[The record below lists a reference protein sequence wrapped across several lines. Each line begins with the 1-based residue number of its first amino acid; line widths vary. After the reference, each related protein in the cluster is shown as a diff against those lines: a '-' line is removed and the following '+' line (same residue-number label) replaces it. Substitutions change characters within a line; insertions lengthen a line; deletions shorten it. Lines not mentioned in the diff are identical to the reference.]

1 MRRRRNAQQNPTPPS
16 DMTARERRKRRQR
29 RGRKHRPLTI
39 GMVVLMTLAMIAGL
53 SGLGYVVAIADTAPP
68 LGKPINRGLTSAV
81 YADNGRL
88 LGYIQADEISTP
100 VAWKSLPQYCKDATV
115 AIEDQ
120 RFYHHGGVDYTAIV
134 RAAVRNASSGKT
146 VQGGSTITMQLV
158 RNLYIEAPKRDFK
171 RKIREAKLA
180 SELESEHTKTW
191 ILDQYLNTAPYGTVG
206 GQSAMGM
213 QAAAQTFFAKN
224 AKELNLSECALLA
237 GLPQAPT
244 DYNPFLNPASALTRR
259 NEVLAKMASLGYI
272 TEDEAQAA
280 IAAPIR
286 VKRGTRYT
294 KIREPYFF
302 DYVKQKLIDK
312 YGINTVRKGGL
323 KVYTTIDERYQEA
336 ARNAINST
344 LVSADDPSSAI
355 VATDPRTG
363 YVKAMA
369 SSGGYGQSQFNLA
382 AQGSRQ
388 PGSSFKSMV
397 LLTALR
403 QGIDPNSTTYN
414 SHPIDLKSTPWGPV
428 KVTTYSDSY
437 GGTMNLVRATL
448 SSDNAVYI
456 QLDMDVGPENV
467 KQTARMMGIR
477 SKLNGYPAEGLGGLE
492 NGVSPLEMSHAYA
505 TLASGGIRAKQLV
518 IKRVDFPDAKRDSTY
533 RIQRKRVFSDG
544 VVHELT
550 KILEQNVNGGTATG
564 VRGVGFTCPAAAK
577 TGTTD
582 NFRDA
587 WLVGYTPLLA
597 TATWVGYPNAQRSM
611 YNVEGVGA
619 VAGGTLP
626 TTIWA
631 KFMKAAIGNRCKN
644 FPDPKTPFVSK
655 PFSGKYAEQGK
666 RDGAAYEQSEDKK
679 DKKDKKDKDKARPKD
694 GGGNNG
700 GGEGGGG
707 GDEKVPAPQPD
718 TPGAAQPKQ

>member
-1 MRRRRNAQQNPTPPS
+1 
-16 DMTARERRKRRQR
+16 MTARERRKRRTR
-29 RGRKHRPLTI
+29 RGKKHRPLAI
-39 GMVVLMTLAMIAGL
+39 GAVVLMTLGMIAGL
-53 SGLGYVVAIADTAPP
+53 SGLGYVIAIADSAPE

-81 YADNGRL
+81 YADNGQL
-88 LGYIQADEISTP
+88 LGYIAADEISTP
-100 VAWKSLPQYCKDATV
+100 VAWKLLPQYCKDATV

-134 RAAVRNASSGKT
+134 RAAVRNATSGKT

-158 RNLYIEAPKRDFK
+158 RNLYIAAPKRDFK
-171 RKIREAKLA
+171 RKIREAKMA
-180 SELESEHTKTW
+180 SELESEHSKTW
-191 ILDQYLNTAPYGTVG
+191 ILDQYLNSAPYGTVG

-224 AKELNLSECALLA
+224 AKDLNLSECATLA

-244 DYNPFLNPASALTRR
+244 DYNPFLNPAAAITRR
-259 NEVLAKMASLGYI
+259 NEVLNKMAQLGYI
-272 TEDEAQAA
+272 SQAQADQA
-280 IAAPIR
+280 IAGGIR

-294 KIREPYFF
+294 KVREPYFF

-323 KVYTTIDERYQEA
+323 KVYTTINPRYQEA
-336 ARNAINST
+336 ARAAIKST
-344 LVSADDPSSAI
+344 LPSPGDPASAV

-388 PGSSFKSMV
+388 PGSSFKTMV

-403 QGIDPNSTTYN
+403 QGINPDSTTYN

-428 KVTTYSDSY
+428 KVTTYSDTY

-448 SSDNAVYI
+448 SSDNSVYI
-456 QLDMDVGPENV
+456 QLDMDVGPDNV
-467 KQTARMMGIR
+467 KETARMMGIR

-492 NGVSPLEMSHAYA
+492 NGVSPMEMSHAYA
-505 TLASGGIRAKQLV
+505 TLASGGVRTKQLV
-518 IKRVDFPDAKRDSTY
+518 IKRVDFPDQADDTQYK
-533 RIQRKRVFSDG
+533 IQRKRVFSDG
-544 VVHELT
+544 VVHQVT
-550 KILEQNVNGGTATG
+550 KILEQNVDGGTATG
-564 VRGVGFTCPAAAK
+564 VRGGGFTCPAAAK

-597 TATWVGYPNAQRSM
+597 TATWVGYPNQQRSM

-626 TTIWA
+626 TTIWT

-644 FPDPKTPFVSK
+644 FPEPKTPFVSK
-655 PFSGKYAEQGK
+655 PFSGKYAELGK
-666 RDGAAYEQSEDKK
+666 EQGAAYEKSKDAEKK
-679 DKKDKKDKDKARPKD
+679 DKKKATDKPD
-694 GGGNNG
+694 NG
-700 GGEGGGG
+700 GGKDNGNTE
-707 GDEKVPAPQPD
+707 VPPANKPQPD
-718 TPGAAQPKQ
+718 SPGAANPTQ

>member
-1 MRRRRNAQQNPTPPS
+1 
-16 DMTARERRKRRQR
+16 MTARERRKRRNR
-29 RGRKHRPLTI
+29 RGKKYRPLAIAT
-39 GMVVLMTLAMIAGL
+39 VVLLTLGMIAGF
-53 SGLGYVVAIADTAPP
+53 SGIGYVVAIANTAPP
-68 LGKPINRGLTSAV
+68 LGKPINRGLTSSV
-81 YADNGRL
+81 YADNGKL

-100 VAWKSLPQYCKDATV
+100 VAWKRLPQDCKDATV
-115 AIEDQ
+115 AIEDE
-120 RFYHHGGVDYTAIV
+120 RFYEHGGVDYTAIV
-134 RAAVRNASSGKT
+134 RAAVRNATSGKT

-158 RNLYIEAPKRDFK
+158 RNLYIEAPRRDYK

-180 SELESEHTKTW
+180 SELESEHSKTW

-224 AKELNLSECALLA
+224 ASALSLSECATLA

-244 DYNPFLNPASALTRR
+244 DYNPFLNPSAAITRR
-259 NEVLAKMASLGYI
+259 NEVLTKMAQLDYI
-272 TEDEAQAA
+272 TDAEAAA
-280 IAAPIR
+280 TIATPVR

-302 DYVKQKLIDK
+302 DYVKQQLIDK
-312 YGINTVRKGGL
+312 YGINAVRKGGL
-323 KVYTTIDERYQEA
+323 KVYTTINPSYQEA
-336 ARNAINST
+336 ARSAIKST
-344 LVSADDPSSAI
+344 LPSPGDPSSAI

-388 PGSSFKSMV
+388 PGSSFKTMV

-403 QGIDPNSTTYN
+403 QGINPVSTTYN
-414 SHPIDLKSTPWGPV
+414 SHPIDLKSTPWGPI

-437 GGTMNLVRATL
+437 SGTQNLVSATVA
-448 SSDNAVYI
+448 SDNSVYI

-492 NGVSPLEMSHAYA
+492 NGVSPMEMSHAYA
-505 TLASGGIRAKQLV
+505 TLAAGGVRSRQLV
-518 IKRVDFPDAKRDSTY
+518 IKRVKFPDSKEDTTY
-533 RIQRKRVFSDG
+533 DIHRKRVFSDG
-544 VVHELT
+544 VVDQVT
-550 KILEQNVNGGTATG
+550 QILSKNVEGGTATG
-564 VRGVGFTCPAAAK
+564 VRSVGFTCPAAAK

-597 TATWVGYPNAQRSM
+597 TASWVGYPDQQRSM

-631 KFMKAAIGNRCKN
+631 KFMKATIGNRCKA
-644 FPDPKTPFVSK
+644 FAKPKTAFVSK
-655 PFSGKYAEQGK
+655 SFSGKYGEQGK
-666 RDGAAYEQSEDKK
+666 RDGAAYESTKDDNADKK
-679 DKKDKKDKDKARPKD
+679 KSKEKKKT
-694 GGGNNG
+694 GGNDNG
-700 GGEGGGG
+700 GGT
-707 GDEKVPAPQPD
+707 KTPQKPTPTPAPE
-718 TPGAAQPKQ
+718 TPGAAQPGT

>member
-1 MRRRRNAQQNPTPPS
+1 
-16 DMTARERRKRRQR
+16 MTSRERRKRRAR
-29 RGRKHRPLTI
+29 RGKKHRPLAIAT
-39 GMVVLMTLAMIAGL
+39 VVLLTLGMIAGF
-53 SGLGYVVAIADTAPP
+53 SGIGYVVAIANTAPP
-68 LGKPINRGLTSAV
+68 LGKPINRGLTSSV
-81 YADNGRL
+81 YADNGQL

-100 VAWKSLPQYCKDATV
+100 VAWERIPQACKDATI
-115 AIEDQ
+115 AIEDE
-120 RFYHHGGVDYTAIV
+120 RYYKHGGVDYTAIV

-158 RNLYIEAPKRDFK
+158 RNLYIEAPTRDYK

-180 SELESEHTKTW
+180 SELESEHSKNW

-206 GQSAMGM
+206 GQSAMGV

-224 AKELNLSECALLA
+224 AKDLNLIECATLA

-259 NEVLAKMASLGYI
+259 NEVLGKMAELGYI
-272 TEDEAQAA
+272 SEAERDAG

-302 DYVKQKLIDK
+302 DYVKQQLIDK

-323 KVYTTIDERYQEA
+323 RVHTTINPKYQEA
-336 ARNAINST
+336 ARNAINSSLT
-344 LVSADDPSSAI
+344 AIDGPSSAI

-388 PGSSFKSMV
+388 PGSSFKTMT
-397 LLTALR
+397 LLTAVD
-403 QGIDPNSTTYN
+403 QGINPASMTYN

-428 KVTTYSDSY
+428 KVTTYADTY
-437 GGTMNLVRATL
+437 GGNMNLVRATL

-456 QLDMDVGPENV
+456 QLAMDVGPDNV
-467 KQTARMMGIR
+467 KDTARKMGIR
-477 SKLNGYPAEGLGGLE
+477 SKLNGYPAESLGGLE
-492 NGVSPLEMSHAYA
+492 NGVSPMEMSHAYA
-505 TLASGGIRAKQLV
+505 TLASGGVRAKQLV
-518 IKRVDFPDAKRDSTY
+518 IKKVDFAGDEKDSTY
-533 RIQRKRVFSDG
+533 VVHRKRVFTDG
-544 VVHELT
+544 VVDQVT
-550 KILEQNVNGGTATG
+550 KILAQNVTGGTATG
-564 VRGVGFTCPAAAK
+564 VRAQGFTCPAAAK

-597 TATWVGYPNAQRSM
+597 TAVWVGYPDTQRSM
-611 YNVEGVGA
+611 PG
-619 VAGGTLP
+619 VAGGTIP
-626 TTIWA
+626 TTIWG
-631 KFMKAAIGNRCKN
+631 KFMKAVQGDRCKN
-644 FPDPKTPFVSK
+644 FAEPKTPFVSK
-655 PFSGKYAEQGK
+655 PFSGKYAQQGI
-666 RDGAAYEQSEDKK
+666 RDGAAYSDQKQEEEKEKSK
-679 DKKDKKDKDKARPKD
+679 DKKDQDKPRPED
-694 GGGNNG
+694 NG
-700 GGEGGGG
+700 GGGT
-707 GDEKVPAPQPD
+707 DTPAPPD
-718 TPGAAQPKQ
+718 TDNGAQ

>member
-1 MRRRRNAQQNPTPPS
+1 
-16 DMTARERRKRRQR
+16 MTARERRKRRAR
-29 RGRKHRPLTI
+29 RGKKHRPLAI
-39 GMVVLMTLAMIAGL
+39 GAVVLLTLGMIAGF
-53 SGLGYVVAIADTAPP
+53 SGLGYVIAIANTAPP

-81 YADNGRL
+81 YANNGQL
-88 LGYIQADEISTP
+88 LGYIAADEISTP
-100 VAWKSLPQYCKDATV
+100 VAWKLLPQACKDATI

-134 RAAVRNASSGKT
+134 RAAVRNTTSGKT

-180 SELESEHTKTW
+180 SELESEHSKTW
-191 ILDQYLNTAPYGTVG
+191 ILDQYLNSAPYGTVG

-224 AKELNLSECALLA
+224 AKDLDLSECATLA

-244 DYNPFLNPASALTRR
+244 DYNPFLNPAAAVTRR
-259 NEVLAKMASLGYI
+259 NEVLNKMAQLGYI
-272 TEDEAQAA
+272 SQDQADQA
-280 IAAPIR
+280 IASPLR

-323 KVYTTIDERYQEA
+323 RVYTTIDPRYQEA
-336 ARNAINST
+336 ARSAIKST
-344 LVSADDPSSAI
+344 LPSPDDPASAV

-388 PGSSFKSMV
+388 PGSSFKTMV

-403 QGIDPNSTTYN
+403 QGINPDSTTYN

-428 KVTTYSDSY
+428 KVTTYSDTY

-456 QLDMDVGPENV
+456 QLDMDVGPDNV
-467 KQTARMMGIR
+467 KETARMMGIR

-492 NGVSPLEMSHAYA
+492 NGVSPMEMSHAYA
-505 TLASGGIRAKQLV
+505 TLASGGVRTKQLV
-518 IKRVDFPDAKRDSTY
+518 IKRVDFPDAKQDSTY
-533 RIQRKRVFSDG
+533 KIQRKRVFSDG
-544 VVHELT
+544 VVHEVT
-550 KILEQNVNGGTATG
+550 KILEQNVDGGTATG
-564 VRGVGFTCPAAAK
+564 VRGGGFTCPAAAK

-597 TATWVGYPNAQRSM
+597 TATWVGYPNQQRSM

-626 TTIWA
+626 TTIWT
-631 KFMKAAIGNRCKN
+631 KFMKAAIGNRCKD
-644 FPDPKTPFVSK
+644 FPDPKVPFVSK
-655 PFSGKYAEQGK
+655 PFSGKYAQLGKEQ
-666 RDGAAYEQSEDKK
+666 GAAYEKSKEPDKK
-679 DKKDKKDKDKARPKD
+679 AKDKDKKNGA
-694 GGGNNG
+694 G
-700 GGEGGGG
+700 GGEDNGNT
-707 GDEKVPAPQPD
+707 EKPPAATPES
-718 TPGAAQPKQ
+718 PGAANPAQ